1 MQNFPGANYYSK
13 DGQDY
18 NPNNFFDNELNK
30 LKLQNPLIKKNKLNL
45 MLDYGEAIAKNN
57 NYLENNLR
65 FLQFLLETRLE
76 INDYLI
82 CSFVKIQSLNDFYI
96 NL

>member
-1 MQNFPGANYYSK
+1 MQNFPGANYFCK

-82 CSFVKIQSLNDFYI
+82 SSFVKIQSLNDFYI

>member
-1 MQNFPGANYYSK
+1 MQNFPGSNYFSK
-13 DGQDY
+13 DGEDY

-82 CSFVKIQSLNDFYI
+82 SSFVKIQSLNDFYI